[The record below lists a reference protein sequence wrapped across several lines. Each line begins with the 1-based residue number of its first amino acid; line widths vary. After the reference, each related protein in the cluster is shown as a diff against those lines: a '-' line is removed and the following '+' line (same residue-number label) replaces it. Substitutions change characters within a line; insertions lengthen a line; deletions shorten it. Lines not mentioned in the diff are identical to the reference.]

1 LTEGCKESQVA
12 EYCEKKFSKIL
23 DDEAKSRLESRFFA
37 ADNETTSATQL
48 NESLN
53 AMFFKN

>member
-1 LTEGCKESQVA
+1 MQVA

-37 ADNETTSATQL
+37 ADE
-48 NESLN
+48 
-53 AMFFKN
+53 